1 MLSYFRCSSVE
12 SRTAAYEVL
21 AELANGCLKNLEL
34 ICNELV
40 SMHHLADPDLANEW
54 DVSNVRVP

>member
-1 MLSYFRCSSVE
+1 ME

-21 AELANGCLKNLEL
+21 SELAMGSLRNLEV

-54 DVSNVRVP
+54 DVSNLS